1 MQLLEALDCRL
12 PSFLKSSLKISS
24 FRAGHPKHSCSTCCV
39 VWFTLAAFSALFSRH
54 FTLTCRLGQ
63 GYTAHHGGP
72 RAREQYHRFQESQH
86 WIRVV
91 RVVFSL
97 GLANSMAVAATQG
110 DSGLGRARL
119 LFLSPGGGM
128 VQTLGRQMLER
139 TTLDL
144 LKTKAG
150 QFASASHKGS
160 TEKSRLRKTKRGSEQ
175 SKDWQRCSAPWQADM
190 LCLWKALLAIAVR
203 SVRRLSLFRC
213 NRLKLERASSRAR
226 VLEAWFW
233 LHTTTPPTPIAVSR
247 LHIRPG
253 QDPHI
258 FSDLVVQGMLLL
270 LTDIGL
276 LTSCQCACIFCA
288 RQVGCRGFA
297 LAKTAGP
304 EPRPAIVRN
313 FRAARQ
319 SQSGILRLAK
329 VNDHDAWVQMD
340 RIADGKSLSCQQDCS
355 RLSGLQGFVLGAK
368 EYFSCFFSVG
378 GWCT

>member
-144 LKTKAG
+144 LKNKSWTVRFGVPQGKYRKVEVEEDEEGLRAIERLAEMFG
-150 QFASASHKGS
+150 SLASRHVVFVESASCNCS
-160 TEKSRLRKTKRGSEQ
+160 TISSQTVAL
-175 SKDWQRCSAPWQADM
+175 SA
-190 LCLWKALLAIAVR
+190 V
-203 SVRRLSLFRC
+203 
-213 NRLKLERASSRAR
+213 
-226 VLEAWFW
+226 
-233 LHTTTPPTPIAVSR
+233 
-247 LHIRPG
+247 
-253 QDPHI
+253 
-258 FSDLVVQGMLLL
+258 
-270 LTDIGL
+270 
-276 LTSCQCACIFCA
+276 
-288 RQVGCRGFA
+288 
-297 LAKTAGP
+297 
-304 EPRPAIVRN
+304 IV
-313 FRAARQ
+313 
-319 SQSGILRLAK
+319 
-329 VNDHDAWVQMD
+329 
-340 RIADGKSLSCQQDCS
+340 
-355 RLSGLQGFVLGAK
+355 
-368 EYFSCFFSVG
+368 
-378 GWCT
+378 

>member
-1 MQLLEALDCRL
+1 MLRCLVHTGRLQCAVFTPFHAYVPSRARIHSSSRRTQSPGAVPQVSGEPALDTCCPCCVLFGSCKFNGRCSHARRL
-12 PSFLKSSLKISS
+12 GTGTCSPPLFVTRRGRGHGSDLGTPDARKDHVRSSKNKSWTVRFGVPQGKYRKVEVEEDEEGLRAIERLAEMFGSLASRHVVFVES
-24 FRAGHPKHSCSTCCV
+24 ASCNCST
-39 VWFTLAAFSALFSRH
+39 
-54 FTLTCRLGQ
+54 
-63 GYTAHHGGP
+63 
-72 RAREQYHRFQESQH
+72 
-86 WIRVV
+86 I
-91 RVVFSL
+91 
-97 GLANSMAVAATQG
+97 
-110 DSGLGRARL
+110 
-119 LFLSPGGGM
+119 
-128 VQTLGRQMLER
+128 
-139 TTLDL
+139 
-144 LKTKAG
+144 
-150 QFASASHKGS
+150 
-160 TEKSRLRKTKRGSEQ
+160 
-175 SKDWQRCSAPWQADM
+175 
-190 LCLWKALLAIAVR
+190 
-203 SVRRLSLFRC
+203 VRRLSLFRC